1 MRIGALT
8 QEYNAQYS
16 STVNNTIEK
25 DNAFSSILFDKNEQ
39 SVIEAGI
46 SSQEVEITDQNY
58 GFNNEKPTFY
68 WHDGQFGYQAE
79 VYKNEGIDSEYTVK
93 LRYDDG
99 RTEERIVDADT
110 VDASSCNIT
119 DLSVKLYHL
128 QNEGKIENAAPQ
140 LVLAHVYMRY
150 RTPDATATT
159 KIDFKGWYQQQLQL
173 ELNNNGSPK
182 NISELMK
189 LLNWL

>member
-1 MRIGALT
+1 MNVIG
-8 QEYNAQYS
+8 
-16 STVNNTIEK
+16 I
-25 DNAFSSILFDKNEQ
+25 
-39 SVIEAGI
+39 G
-46 SSQEVEITDQNY
+46 NY
-58 GFNNEKPTFY
+58 GLINSNYAKKTSTDEVQVSTSFADIVQNKFNTAEGTMSVGESQTKVYADKPLWH
-68 WHDGQFGYQAE
+68 WHDGQFGYSAE
-79 VYKNEGIDSEYTVK
+79 VYKHNETDSEYTVK

-99 RTEERIVDADT
+99 RTEERIVDADA
-110 VDASSCNIT
+110 VDSSSCNIT

-140 LVLAHVYMRY
+140 IVLAHVYMRY
-150 RTPDATATT
+150 RTPNATETT

-173 ELNNNGSPK
+173 ELNNNGSSK